1 MFTVQYV
8 PLSKIKPDVPAKM
21 TSHIRKLRSM
31 MWDCMHLLV
40 VRKNQNDGSYVL
52 LLGNE
57 RYEFLSKHTKKLVA
71 PCLVD
76 DSYPK
81 VKGQEPS
88 WLNRFRRKRMHA
100 LFPDI
105 KLGSITP
112 AAWSI
117 IRTFLKEEPR
127 FKQLTRRQQI
137 HVLVQAFRY
146 RKIVVASMKMKVDQL
161 SS

>member
-40 VRKNQNDGSYVL
+40 VRKNQNDGSYVI

-76 DSYPK
+76 DSMPK
-81 VKGQEPS
+81 IQEPY
-88 WLNRFRRKRMHA
+88 WLNRFRRKRLHEH
-100 LFPDI
+100 FPGI
-105 KLGSITP
+105 KIERITP

-137 HVLVQAFRY
+137 QVLVQAVRY
-146 RKIVVASMKMKVDQL
+146 RKIVVASMKTKVDQM

>member
-40 VRKNQNDGSYVL
+40 VRKDRNDGSYVI

-57 RYEFLSKHTKKLVA
+57 RYEFLTKHTKRLVA

-76 DSYPK
+76 DSMSK
-81 VKGQEPS
+81 TKEAF
-88 WLNRFRRKRMHA
+88 WLHRFRRKRLQAH
-100 LFPDI
+100 FPDI
-105 KLGSITP
+105 KLDCMTP

-137 HVLVQAFRY
+137 HVLVQAVRY
-146 RKIVVASMKMKVDQL
+146 RKIVVASMKMKVDEM
-161 SS
+161 SM

>member
-40 VRKNQNDGSYVL
+40 VRKNQNDGSYAI

-57 RYEFLSKHTKKLVA
+57 RYEYLSKHTKKLVA

-76 DSYPK
+76 DSTPK
-81 VKGQEPS
+81 IQEPN
-88 WLNRFRRKRMHA
+88 WLYRFRRKR
-100 LFPDI
+100 LQVLVPGI
-105 KLGSITP
+105 KIDSITP

-127 FKQLTRRQQI
+127 FKQLKRRQQI
-137 HVLVQAFRY
+137 HVLVQAVRY